1 MKPNMK
7 IGGHFSESLGLVAS
21 VQLLA
26 PPSQPNDFF
35 APSSNSG
42 MTRLRLIEFLK
53 RVLNFSFF
61 SKSRSSCSCQGSNKA
76 EATG

>member
-35 APSSNSG
+35 APSFNSG

-53 RVLNFSFF
+53 RE
-61 SKSRSSCSCQGSNKA
+61 C
-76 EATG
+76 